1 MRLFPVHG
9 AEELEELRDTYDM
22 ERRRWAAAARA
33 GGGIRALPPGPSPA
47 HAPAKAASGDEE
59 EGPGSSGEEHRAAR
73 DQAGHDDDA
82 APSRPP
88 VGGGDAEEATA
99 RRSDGGQGAA
109 SALGIGAAV
118 GSAQDGW
125 AEGADRGDGRA
136 AAGCGEERAARNA
149 TVGSQQGHAGELAH
163 GEGVQAGAAMPV
175 AGGWAEGE
183 IERLK
188 EKAAEQR
195 KKCRELEATVAS
207 LQHEL
212 AQATARRRKEEA
224 TQQAET
230 KEASERYAALGASL
244 STCQKAHQQAQL
256 YIKELET
263 QRDDRER
270 DMTKLRE
277 AVKAHEAQGG
287 QAAASSEHELAVL
300 QDKLAQLHD
309 LHERTR
315 AENAKATARAERAS
329 ETAAAA
335 EAEMKRR
342 AGLHAAEVAQVQA
355 AVKRAEEREAAAKRE
370 ADASKRLA
378 EDAKAQGFA
387 LREEM
392 CVFVFV
398 FVRACRYG

>member
-1 MRLFPVHG
+1 M
-9 AEELEELRDTYDM
+9 
-22 ERRRWAAAARA
+22 
-33 GGGIRALPPGPSPA
+33 
-47 HAPAKAASGDEE
+47 
-59 EGPGSSGEEHRAAR
+59 GS
-73 DQAGHDDDA
+73 
-82 APSRPP
+82 
-88 VGGGDAEEATA
+88 
-99 RRSDGGQGAA
+99 
-109 SALGIGAAV
+109 
-118 GSAQDGW
+118 W
-125 AEGADRGDGRA
+125 AERGDGRA
-136 AAGCGEERAARNA
+136 AEGCGEERAARNA
-149 TVGSQQGHAGELAH
+149 TVGSQQSDDGELAH

-188 EKAAEQR
+188 DKAAEQR

-212 AQATARRRKEEA
+212 AQAAARRRKEEA

-300 QDKLAQLHD
+300 KDKLAQLHD

-378 EDAKAQGFA
+378 EDAKAQGLS
-387 LREEM
+387 LREEV
-392 CVFVFV
+392 CVCVCV
-398 FVRACRYG
+398 CVCLCVCACVCVYTHIHVHPYLHARTHPRAHTHW